1 MAPFSMVEF
10 PPFANEF
17 SVKFSVFHLCGFWL
31 FNNTKIAIF
40 LLITNFLG
48 KKDSQ
53 TAIFFKAIPDATKS
67 APAGNG
73 GGAGGRSCPFA
84 GVIR

>member
-17 SVKFSVFHLCGFWL
+17 SVKFSVFHLCGFGL

-40 LLITNFLG
+40 LLITNFSA
-48 KKDSQ
+48 KKI
-53 TAIFFKAIPDATKS
+53 AKRLFFFFKAIPDATKKR
-67 APAGNG
+67 P
-73 GGAGGRSCPFA
+73 R
-84 GVIR
+84 R

>member
-40 LLITNFLG
+40 LLITNFSG
-48 KKDSQ
+48 KKI
-53 TAIFFKAIPDATKS
+53 AKRLFFKAIPDATKS